1 MLFYLT
7 SLFRY
12 FPAKLKISVVC
23 LLFLLILA
31 SFVETLSL
39 GTIPV
44 FVGLISNPEGVQD
57 LLDQNNINIDITV
70 ISNEDLIV
78 YGSLLLLVIFFFK
91 NLYLFFLAFF
101 NLKVTKAITV
111 NLGVKL
117 FSSYVRDSYSNHV
130 QKNLS
135 ELTRNLTSEVTQ
147 TVSFITSFLKILRE
161 SFLFV
166 FLILLLLAYNPM
178 ISVLVFS
185 VIGGVSL
192 AIILIIKGPLKRFS
206 QKSLDQRGDW
216 YKSIAE
222 GLHSVKFSIV
232 VQALGFLIDNIK
244 RDLSGVEQQRFKA
257 KILGEAPKLLLEVTA
272 IGTIFLVTVLFAYLS
287 IDLSQLI
294 TTLSLVG
301 VILIRLI
308 PAFNILTTMSA
319 QMITQ
324 APATKVILQGFAI
337 KPHNKTGISR
347 NIEINKFSESIEIK
361 DLYFSYPNSSDQILE
376 NINLKILK
384 GSKVGIVGKSGSGKS
399 TLIDLILGL
408 QSPSLGSIFF
418 DSGKL
423 SNADLNIG
431 YIPQHI
437 YLLDDSLESNI
448 AFAETNNKLDL
459 NHINP
464 LIQSCILED
473 LVNAHGELE
482 KNYIGDSGARIS
494 GGQRQRIGI
503 ARALYRKPEILIIDE
518 GTNALDKKNEEE
530 ILKMLFSSDQDRTI
544 ILIAHHP
551 AAISKCDQI
560 IYLDEG
566 RVKGIYTYKDFMDQF
581 PNFFAEQ

>member
-1 MLFYLT
+1 LLFYLT

-12 FPAKLKISVVC
+12 FPTKLKISVVC

-206 QKSLDQRGDW
+206 QK
-216 YKSIAE
+216 
-222 GLHSVKFSIV
+222 VF
-232 VQALGFLIDNIK
+232 
-244 RDLSGVEQQRFKA
+244 
-257 KILGEAPKLLLEVTA
+257 
-272 IGTIFLVTVLFAYLS
+272 
-287 IDLSQLI
+287 
-294 TTLSLVG
+294 
-301 VILIRLI
+301 
-308 PAFNILTTMSA
+308 
-319 QMITQ
+319 TQ
-324 APATKVILQGFAI
+324 
-337 KPHNKTGISR
+337 
-347 NIEINKFSESIEIK
+347 
-361 DLYFSYPNSSDQILE
+361 
-376 NINLKILK
+376 
-384 GSKVGIVGKSGSGKS
+384 
-399 TLIDLILGL
+399 
-408 QSPSLGSIFF
+408 
-418 DSGKL
+418 
-423 SNADLNIG
+423 
-431 YIPQHI
+431 
-437 YLLDDSLESNI
+437 
-448 AFAETNNKLDL
+448 
-459 NHINP
+459 
-464 LIQSCILED
+464 
-473 LVNAHGELE
+473 
-482 KNYIGDSGARIS
+482 
-494 GGQRQRIGI
+494 
-503 ARALYRKPEILIIDE
+503 
-518 GTNALDKKNEEE
+518 
-530 ILKMLFSSDQDRTI
+530 
-544 ILIAHHP
+544 
-551 AAISKCDQI
+551 
-560 IYLDEG
+560 
-566 RVKGIYTYKDFMDQF
+566 
-581 PNFFAEQ
+581 